1 MSPGAKFHVLFDTG
15 VEESNPDSQVRH
27 RLAVK
32 LNDEPH
38 DAVSGRVRRP
48 EIHDDGFVA
57 SLGSLIN
64 DLGPVAALGQVLVIL
79 AHQL

>member
-1 MSPGAKFHVLFDTG
+1 M
-15 VEESNPDSQVRH
+15 
-27 RLAVK
+27 
-32 LNDEPH
+32 
-38 DAVSGRVRRP
+38 RRP
-48 EIHDDGFVA
+48 EIHDDGLVA